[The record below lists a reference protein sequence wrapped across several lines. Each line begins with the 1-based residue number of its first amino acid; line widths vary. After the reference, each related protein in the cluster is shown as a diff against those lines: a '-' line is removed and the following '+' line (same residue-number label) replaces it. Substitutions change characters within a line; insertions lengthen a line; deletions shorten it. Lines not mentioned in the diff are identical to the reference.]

1 MNQNNGEPIHARVTG
16 TMRLWYANGKFYI
29 EIGPT
34 RYNKLT
40 LTRLEAI
47 WLRNHLN
54 TFLLNPA

>member
-1 MNQNNGEPIHARVTG
+1 MNEGSAEPIHVCVNG
-16 TMRLWYANGKFYI
+16 TIRLWCVNGTFYI

-34 RYNKLT
+34 RYNKLA

-54 TFLLNPA
+54 AFLFSPA